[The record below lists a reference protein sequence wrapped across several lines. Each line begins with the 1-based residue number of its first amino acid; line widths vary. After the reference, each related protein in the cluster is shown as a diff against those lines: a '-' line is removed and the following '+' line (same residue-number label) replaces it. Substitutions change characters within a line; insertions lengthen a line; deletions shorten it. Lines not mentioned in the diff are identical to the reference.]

1 MKNNFLIGNL
11 FMEENNINYSEKLEN
26 KVRSLGIDI
35 TLVGSLVNFLVE
47 GINDNSGQMKN
58 IDIAN
63 LSEVIKRM
71 VRIIKI
77 KQDNI
82 EKILNI

>member
-26 KVRSLGIDI
+26 KVRIDI
-35 TLVGSLVNFLVE
+35 TLVGRLVNFLVD

>member
-35 TLVGSLVNFLVE
+35 TLVGSLVNFLVD